1 MRTKLRAM
9 KIAGPLIKGKFIERP
24 NRFITHIELK
34 GKKVISH
41 LPDPGR
47 LQELLISGATVWLR
61 PALKDSHRKTQY
73 STIMVEKDGV
83 LISLD
88 TTLPNQF
95 LREDFDTIPFFN
107 RWSLVRSEY
116 KIGNH
121 RIDFLLKNTIENEI
135 YTEVKSVTF
144 VEKGIAQ
151 FPDAVT
157 ERGKQHSE
165 LLTSLQSKGK
175 KTMILFIC
183 QRPDADI
190 FQPMW
195 DRDPSFSNALFTAQ
209 QAGVEI
215 KCITTNVSLKE
226 MTFCREIPLNLAP
239 PNE

>member
-9 KIAGPLIKGKFIERP
+9 KIAGPLKKGKFISRP
-24 NRFITHIELK
+24 NRFITHIDLNGE
-34 GKKVISH
+34 KVISH

-47 LQELLISGATVWLR
+47 LQELLIPGAIVWLR
-61 PALKDSHRKTQY
+61 PALKDSNRKTRY
-73 STIMVEKDGV
+73 STLMVEKEGV

-88 TTLPNQF
+88 TTLPNRF
-95 LREDFDTIPFFN
+95 IREDFDFIPFLKG
-107 RWSLVRSEY
+107 WCLVRSEY

-121 RIDFLLKNTIENEI
+121 RIDFILKDTQGNEI

-157 ERGKQHSE
+157 ARGKQHAE
-165 LLTSLQSKGK
+165 LLTSLKNEGK
-175 KTMILFIC
+175 KTMIICIC
-183 QRPDADI
+183 QRPDANI

-195 DRDPSFSNALFTAQ
+195 DRDPAFSHALFNAQ
-209 QAGVEI
+209 QAGVDI
-215 KCITTNVSLKE
+215 KCFTTNVSLKE
-226 MTFCREIPLNLAP
+226 MTFCSEIPLNLTP